1 MTTEQISA
9 LAREYAEEC
18 AEEVGVMFNPQD
30 WACSH
35 CEIEARAVIK
45 FLLRRYCLV
54 EKSKVA
60 IKYKNMKRL
69 EEDATAF
76 GFENIR
82 GNAIIIKGF
91 IKSLFPDLTWESDP
105 LEVELI
111 IKRKKN
117 GKQ

>member
-1 MTTEQISA
+1 MTQDQITA

-54 EKSKVA
+54 EKSKV
-60 IKYKNMKRL
+60 
-69 EEDATAF
+69 EEEYNLATKQTVAKEF
-76 GFENIR
+76 KEEVRRAKFKCGGEPD
-82 GNAIIIKGF
+82 KDS
-91 IKSLFPDLTWESDP
+91 SL
-105 LEVELI
+105 
-111 IKRKKN
+111 KKN
-117 GKQ
+117 KSDNYGYSNS